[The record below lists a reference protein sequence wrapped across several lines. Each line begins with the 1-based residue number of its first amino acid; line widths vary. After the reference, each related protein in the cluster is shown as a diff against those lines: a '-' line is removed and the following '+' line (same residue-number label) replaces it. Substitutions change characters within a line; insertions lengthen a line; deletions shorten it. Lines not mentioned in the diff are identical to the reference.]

1 MRAKNI
7 ELKRIMEENK
17 LEREEEVAEESGEEN
32 ERESSGAQ
40 VHP

>member
-32 ERESSGAQ
+32 GQESSGAQ
-40 VHP
+40 VHA